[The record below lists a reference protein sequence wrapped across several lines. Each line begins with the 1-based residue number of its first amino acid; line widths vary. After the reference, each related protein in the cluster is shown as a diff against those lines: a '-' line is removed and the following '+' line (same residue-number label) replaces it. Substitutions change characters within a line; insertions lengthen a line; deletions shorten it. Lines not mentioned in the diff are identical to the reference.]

1 MVFKGV
7 IVSTTGQYL
16 AIFCRKTSK
25 QTRSSCLQ
33 MPVRSLFE
41 RSNFA
46 ICKQAVR
53 VKQFKC
59 HLFDQVL
66 SSLKVNGKQN

>member
-25 QTRSSCLQ
+25 QTRSSCQQ
-33 MPVRSLFE
+33 MPVLPYVKEFSFCAIRRSESINLG
-41 RSNFA
+41 A
-46 ICKQAVR
+46 INSIKCLLLD
-53 VKQFKC
+53 VKRI
-59 HLFDQVL
+59 
-66 SSLKVNGKQN
+66 